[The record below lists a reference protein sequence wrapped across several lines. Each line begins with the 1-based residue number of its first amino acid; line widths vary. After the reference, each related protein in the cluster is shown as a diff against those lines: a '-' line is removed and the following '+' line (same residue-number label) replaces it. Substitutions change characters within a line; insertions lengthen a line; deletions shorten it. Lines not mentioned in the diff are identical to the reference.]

1 MMQEKE
7 RIKVLRLKALISKQ
21 AKEEN
26 KANRQELWTKIK
38 HDRINSRLDANRE
51 KIQNYNDTISAME

>member
-51 KIQNYNDTISAME
+51 KIQSYNDTISAME

>member
-1 MMQEKE
+1 MQEKE

-51 KIQNYNDTISAME
+51 KIQSYNDTISAME